1 MRFFL
6 ECQITAITFP
16 NFGTHINNIV
26 IFPYNDRVAFVHH
39 QKMTSLWYRWK
50 CLVHLGKKLEIAYIL
65 IQCDLGAEVEIIEE
79 LSKIEQI
86 KEVRGTYGIYDVFC
100 RIEADSK
107 NVLDDVITFK
117 IRKVPKIRSTITLHW
132 IPSQGGR

>member
-1 MRFFL
+1 MNVYYIWVKNL
-6 ECQITAITFP
+6 E
-16 NFGTHINNIV
+16 
-26 IFPYNDRVAFVHH
+26 VAYV
-39 QKMTSLWYRWK
+39 
-50 CLVHLGKKLEIAYIL
+50 L

-79 LSKIEQI
+79 ISKIEQI

>member
-1 MRFFL
+1 L
-6 ECQITAITFP
+6 E
-16 NFGTHINNIV
+16 
-26 IFPYNDRVAFVHH
+26 VAYV
-39 QKMTSLWYRWK
+39 
-50 CLVHLGKKLEIAYIL
+50 L
-65 IQCDLGAEVEIIEE
+65 IQCDLGAEGEIIEE

-86 KEVRGTYGIYDVFC
+86 KEVRGTYGIYDIFC